1 MIKYACDFSQSE
13 SEKCFEWIIMS
24 DSSHFQDENLLLPSW
39 SFLMTGQNWVLKRLL
54 STLGTLIRLITRP
67 SYYFINVCR
76 SQVCKIV
83 LDTSF
88 DRNNENMPGL
98 FKHLQHAGNIAL
110 IRLEFTKCSWKQVLG
125 SKTTSDYHKRWTNI
139 HILLITHPIIGSI
152 DSCWIWIWI
161 YSHTKIIWNC
171 LWGRSWRKQMDHCLT
186 NVSIN
191 RMCRSITI
199 F

>member
-13 SEKCFEWIIMS
+13 TEKCFEWIIMS
-24 DSSHFQDENLLLPSW
+24 DSCHFQDENLLLPSW
-39 SFLMTGQNWVLKRLL
+39 SCLMTGQNWVLKRLL

-98 FKHLQHAGNIAL
+98 FKHLQHAENIAL
-110 IRLEFTKCSWKQVLG
+110 IRLEFTKCSCNAESRCWAVKQRLIM
-125 SKTTSDYHKRWTNI
+125 TNDELTYTFYWL
-139 HILLITHPIIGSI
+139 HTLLLDQLIVVGFGFGFTVI
-152 DSCWIWIWI
+152 
-161 YSHTKIIWNC
+161 
-171 LWGRSWRKQMDHCLT
+171 RK
-186 NVSIN
+186 
-191 RMCRSITI
+191 
-199 F
+199 

>member
-13 SEKCFEWIIMS
+13 TEKCFEWIIMS
-24 DSSHFQDENLLLPSW
+24 DSCHFQDKNLLLPSW
-39 SFLMTGQNWVLKRLL
+39 SCLMTGQNWVLKRLL

-98 FKHLQHAGNIAL
+98 FKHLQRL
-110 IRLEFTKCSWKQVLG
+110 IMTNDELTYIFYWLKTLLLDQLLVVGFGFTV
-125 SKTTSDYHKRWTNI
+125 I
-139 HILLITHPIIGSI
+139 
-152 DSCWIWIWI
+152 
-161 YSHTKIIWNC
+161 
-171 LWGRSWRKQMDHCLT
+171 RK
-186 NVSIN
+186 
-191 RMCRSITI
+191 
-199 F
+199 